1 MKPIFFSDI
10 FPIFLLFLFGL
21 SLGIILIG
29 GSFLLSVQKPD
40 SAKVSPYECGFD
52 PYEDSRNQF
61 DVRYFIVAILFLLFD
76 IETIFIFPWVST
88 AGDTGFFGFWVL
100 ADFLL
105 ELGVG
110 FFYAWCIGAIE
121 WE

>member
-1 MKPIFFSDI
+1 MKPIFFSDL

-88 AGDTGFFGFWVL
+88 ASDTGFFGFWVL